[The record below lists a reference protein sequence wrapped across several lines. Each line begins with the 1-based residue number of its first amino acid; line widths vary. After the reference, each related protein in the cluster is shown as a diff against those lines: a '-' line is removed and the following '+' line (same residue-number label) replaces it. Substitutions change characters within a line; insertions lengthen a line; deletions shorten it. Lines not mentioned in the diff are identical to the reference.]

1 MNDLMW
7 FLTRATG
14 IVATVLG
21 VAALCWGFFFSA
33 RETGRRLRPAWWLDL
48 HNWLGGLALV
58 FTGLHVVTAVL
69 DGDLG
74 LRIVDLL
81 VPGAAVDDRWALA
94 WGVIAMYLFAVAVF
108 TSWPRRRFPRRVWRV
123 LHLGSVVGVAL
134 AMLHAQQIGT
144 EASTVAFRI
153 GLLVLFGFGV
163 QALLVRVLGVVSR
176 MRR

>member
-1 MNDLMW
+1 
-7 FLTRATG
+7 
-14 IVATVLG
+14 
-21 VAALCWGFFFSA
+21 
-33 RETGRRLRPAWWLDL
+33 
-48 HNWLGGLALV
+48 
-58 FTGLHVVTAVL
+58 
-69 DGDLG
+69 
-74 LRIVDLL
+74 
-81 VPGAAVDDRWALA
+81 
-94 WGVIAMYLFAVAVF
+94 MYLFAVAVF